1 MHPDVAALLAVQE
14 DDVVIH
20 ELESKLAELAPRIAA
35 MQNEIDQAAAS
46 LEQARKAV
54 ETEERRHR
62 EVQGRITQHRQL
74 QERNQTQLNAIT
86 DARGAAAAMAQLEQ
100 ARRMIDE
107 DERELEASNARLAE
121 LRHTVAARE
130 QAIEELRQA
139 QEQARASL
147 DADSADLQRQ
157 LAEKRRDRGEKA
169 ARVPRSLLSRYDR
182 IARRHV
188 HAIYPL
194 RGHSCG
200 HCDTTLPLQRRSAMR
215 SGATEIC
222 EGCGVLLYAS
232 E

>member
-1 MHPDVAALLAVQE
+1 MHPDVEALLAVQE

-35 MQNEIDQAAAS
+35 MQTEIDQATAS
-46 LEQARKAV
+46 LAQAHQAV

-62 EVQGRITQHRQL
+62 DVQGRIGQHRQL
-74 QERNQTQLNAIT
+74 QERNQAQLNSIS
-86 DARGAAAAMAQLEQ
+86 DARAAAAAMAQLDQ

-107 DERELEASNARLAE
+107 DERELAASNGRLAE
-121 LRHTVAARE
+121 LRHTVAVRE
-130 QAIEELRQA
+130 QAVEDLRRA

-157 LAEKRRDRGEKA
+157 LEAKRRDRKERA
-169 ARVPRSLLSRYDR
+169 ARVPRALLSRYDR

-188 HAIYPL
+188 HAVYPL

-215 SGATEIC
+215 NGATEIC
-222 EGCGVLLYAS
+222 EGCGVLLYAT

>member
-1 MHPDVAALLAVQE
+1 MHQDVAALLAVQD

-20 ELESKLAELAPRIAA
+20 ELEAKLAALAPRVAA
-35 MQNEIDQAAAS
+35 MQQEIDQADAA
-46 LEQARKAV
+46 LAQARQAV
-54 ETEERRHR
+54 EGEERRHR
-62 EVQGRITQHRQL
+62 EVQGRVAQHRQL
-74 QERNQTQLNAIT
+74 QERNQTQLNSIA
-86 DARGAAAAMAQLEQ
+86 DARAAAAAMAQLDQ
-100 ARRMIDE
+100 TRRMIEE
-107 DERELEASNARLAE
+107 DEREVDASNRRLAE
-121 LRHTVAARE
+121 LRHTVGARE
-130 QAIEELRQA
+130 QALEELRQA

-157 LAEKRRDRGEKA
+157 LAEKRRDRDEKA
-169 ARVPRSLLSRYDR
+169 ARVPRALLSRYDR

-188 HAIYPL
+188 HAVFPL

-222 EGCGVLLYAS
+222 EGCGVLLYAT